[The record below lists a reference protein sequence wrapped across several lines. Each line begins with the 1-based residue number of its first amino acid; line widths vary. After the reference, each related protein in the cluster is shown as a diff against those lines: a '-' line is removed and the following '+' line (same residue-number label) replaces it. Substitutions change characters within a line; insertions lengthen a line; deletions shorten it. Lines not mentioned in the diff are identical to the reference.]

1 MIQLS
6 GIEKEYGRLSVLHDI
21 DFHLEDG
28 ESVALVGESGAGK
41 TTLSRILLKLVMP
54 TRGKYLFDDCD
65 VSQLTGKAL
74 RSWRYKVQAV
84 FQNPTSSLNP
94 RMRIDK
100 LITEPIEARSP
111 LRGAE
116 RQRVAMEL
124 LDAVGLATDLSDR
137 YPHQLSGGQQQRVAI
152 ARAIGPRPRL
162 IILDEPVSSLDVS
175 VKAQVLNTLRDLRKE
190 RQIAYVYVTHDLAT
204 VPYLCERA
212 YVMYKGWVVEEIGTA
227 DLAKGAVN
235 PYTQMLL
242 ASVPY
247 PGRGI
252 RADGSELRWEAGLVG
267 GWWMPFQ
274 FAVSVCGAQVRRGA
288 SVVRDTGARLG
299 IALSSGTGNLGP
311 TRW

>member
-1 MIQLS
+1 
-6 GIEKEYGRLSVLHDI
+6 
-21 DFHLEDG
+21 
-28 ESVALVGESGAGK
+28 
-41 TTLSRILLKLVMP
+41 MP

-242 ASVPY
+242 ASVLTL
-247 PGRGI
+247 
-252 RADGSELRWEAGLVG
+252 DGVSEPTGLNYAGKLDSSVG
-267 GWWMPFQ
+267 GGCPFNSRCPYVVPKCEEELPSLEILEQ
-274 FAVSVCGAQVRRGA
+274 GWESRCHRALEIWGRRDGRA
-288 SVVRDTGARLG
+288 PLEDNGREDGK
-299 IALSSGTGNLGP
+299 
-311 TRW
+311 